1 MEYYAAIQKEGNE
14 SESCSAMSNS
24 LRPRGL
30 YSLWDFPGQNTGVV
44 SCSLLQGIF
53 PTQGSNPGPPNCK
66 QILYQLS
73 HQGSPCTWR
82 VWKRRWSEDF
92 DLVTINLFC
101 FYLGLWICHLIWES
115 SASGQIMLICN
126 FAYFCILTVIGSH
139 YNSCSPL
146 GMVAGALLDFHPLP
160 PVLLRNHWQ
169 ILL

>member
-1 MEYYAAIQKEGNE
+1 MYPE
-14 SESCSAMSNS
+14 SESPSVVSDS

-30 YSLWDFPGQNTGVV
+30 YSPWNSPGQNTGVG
-44 SCSLLQGIF
+44 SRSLLQRIF
-53 PTQGSNPGPPNCK
+53 PTQGSDPGLLHFR